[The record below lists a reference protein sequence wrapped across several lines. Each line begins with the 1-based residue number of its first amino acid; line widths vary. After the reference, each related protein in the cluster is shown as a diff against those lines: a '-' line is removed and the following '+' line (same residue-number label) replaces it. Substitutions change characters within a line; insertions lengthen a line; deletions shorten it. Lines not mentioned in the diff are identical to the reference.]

1 VIFGYSAGFWAGL
14 IVAGLTLGGVYALF
28 SSGLTMIFG
37 AAQVMNFAQGEFF
50 MLGGYVTW
58 YLTSTLHFSFWLALP
73 TVALVLGLFGALMS
87 ATIFAR
93 IAQSPRAQEIGLV
106 LTLGLSVVFQQGA
119 TSLLGVTPRVPAYSL
134 AQPHVVVGGVSIQD
148 LRLVALGLALVA
160 LSALGWFMAKTR
172 LGLAIRGTPLNRD
185 LARAL
190 GIPSRRVTMSAI
202 AIGTALSGLAA
213 AAISP
218 FYGVYPTMGS
228 AFLFTGFA
236 ILFIGGLTNVWGTLV
251 AALAV
256 GVVTSVAGGVISAT
270 AASVAPLAVVAAA
283 SLLRPN
289 GVFGST
295 ARTA

>member
-1 VIFGYSAGFWAGL
+1 MIFGYSAGFWGGL
-14 IVAGLTLGGVYALF
+14 IVDGITLGGVYALF

-50 MLGGYVTW
+50 MFGGYVAWFLIT
-58 YLTSTLHFSFWLALP
+58 TLHFSFWLALP
-73 TVALVLGLFGALMS
+73 VVAIILGLFGALISVTM
-87 ATIFAR
+87 FAR
-93 IAQSPRAQEIGLV
+93 IAQGPRTQEIGLV

-119 TSLLGVTPRVPAYSL
+119 TSFFGVTPRVPAYHL
-134 AQPHVVVGGVSIQD
+134 AQAHITIGGVAIQD
-148 LRLVALGLALVA
+148 LRLVTLGLALVA
-160 LSALGWFMAKTR
+160 LGVLGWFMSKTR
-172 LGLAIRGTPLNRD
+172 LGLAIRGTPLNRE
-185 LARAL
+185 LARTL
-190 GIPSRRVTMSAI
+190 GVPSRAVTMSAI

-236 ILFIGGLTNVWGTLV
+236 ILFMGGMTNVLGTLV

-270 AASVAPLAVVAAA
+270 AASVAPLAVMAAA

-289 GVFGST
+289 GVFGSGPR
-295 ARTA
+295 AA